1 MRGTVSS
8 YENSNLMC
16 IYYLYLRAFWEL
28 PLHIFV
34 DEQLFIFL
42 FRYLCRYWNFSIRF
56 CLFMKLIDISLGQAT
71 ISTGRVLGRSEWV
84 NENGELWWLQGSIF
98 SQDICIL
105 IGLLVDNHWNYLRGP
120 LIYLGFSKFKPW
132 LVLYVLYMRYS

>member
-28 PLHIFV
+28 PSHIFV
-34 DEQLFIFL
+34 DEQLFVFL
-42 FRYLCRYWNFSIRF
+42 FRYLCRYWNFSICF

-84 NENGELWWLQGSIF
+84 NENGELL
-98 SQDICIL
+98 
-105 IGLLVDNHWNYLRGP
+105 
-120 LIYLGFSKFKPW
+120 SKKNSLNFWRLMITK
-132 LVLYVLYMRYS
+132 VCAEATLYYIKAPSVVAQFRYPVKN